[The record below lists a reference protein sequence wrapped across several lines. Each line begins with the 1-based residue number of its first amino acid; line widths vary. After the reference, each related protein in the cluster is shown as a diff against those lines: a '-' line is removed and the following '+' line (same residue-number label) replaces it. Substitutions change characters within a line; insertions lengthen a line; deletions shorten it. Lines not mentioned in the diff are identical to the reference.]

1 MPIEIGPHTTLDA
14 SIASIRTAIK
24 TQLET
29 LLRAD
34 PPADDRLLLVAD
46 WLGEVTRGR
55 PIDLDALGQTP
66 AALVAAAREA
76 FEHQGTTTGET
87 LIHGDSRWV
96 IFLVVSDPQHP
107 ADQVPRMDALLDA
120 VIGVLAGLRITGLW
134 GTSLLELL
142 DWSPFRVERGCIVY
156 AITARAVRQVD
167 SVANATV
174 GDLPSEYFN
183 EFQGDVS
190 LAETSPTDE
199 PAANPIAIAGGD
211 P

>member
-1 MPIEIGPHTTLDA
+1 MANIQPLAGLDA
-14 SIASIRTAIK
+14 SIASIRVGIK
-24 TQLET
+24 TQLQT
-29 LLRAD
+29 LVASD
-34 PPADDRLLLVAD
+34 PPEYDRLLTVAD
-46 WLGEVTRGR
+46 WLGEITRGK

-66 AALVAAAREA
+66 AALVASAREA

-134 GTSLLELL
+134 GTALLELL